1 MAFDIFLL
9 IVGFGLIAKGG
20 DVFVDSSVLIG
31 RALNVPRFV
40 IGGTL
45 VSLATNAPEVAVAT
59 TASLAGDSGIAL
71 GDAVGSCI
79 CNIGLIAG
87 TVSMISPI
95 GADARDFTNRALWM
109 AAAGGM
115 VVLFSVDGTLSRSLG
130 MVLMLMAAAYL
141 SWDFVGV
148 RRMRK
153 RNRDESVRTEEEAA
167 LWRAVGTFVL
177 GAIVIIFG
185 ARLLV
190 MSAQTLAGALGVP
203 TAIIGFSVVAFGT
216 SIPELVTGVAAAR
229 KGVVD
234 LALGTV
240 VGSNVL
246 NLFLVVGLAGT
257 INPLTLDSVVQ
268 SYAFPWMGFF
278 FGALI
283 VLIRRNGKIGPTA
296 GAGLLLAYLLYVV
309 GLVTLP
315 SLGPA

>member
-87 TVSMISPI
+87 TVAMISPI
-95 GADARDFTNRALWM
+95 GADARDFTKRALWM

-115 VVLFSVDGTLSRSLG
+115 VVLFSVDGTLSRPLG

-167 LWRAVGTFVL
+167 LWRAVGTFAL
-177 GAIVIIFG
+177 GALLIIFG

-190 MSAQTLAGALGVP
+190 MSAQTLAVALGVP

-268 SYAFPWMGFF
+268 NYAFPWMGFF

-283 VLIRRNGKIGPTA
+283 VLVRRNGSVGPR
-296 GAGLLLAYLLYVV
+296 AGLGLLALYLVYVV
-309 GLVTLP
+309 GLTFFP
-315 SLGPA
+315 G